1 MADANITYFSYR
13 NYPGFFVGDNLVSNV
28 CVIIPSFI
36 WPPCIYFSVHHSYF
50 VNCYRVF
57 KNQTIITTLVVSMLI
72 PVKIM
77 FFGSCLTLLRQR
89 RRIDS
94 LLRSLFEKNIFA
106 CYQFVNPSPQ
116 VGIIDG
122 IIFSRF
128 LLLFKAVL
136 GDSASSI
143 LARMYWSS
151 QNL

>member
-1 MADANITYFSYR
+1 
-13 NYPGFFVGDNLVSNV
+13 
-28 CVIIPSFI
+28 
-36 WPPCIYFSVHHSYF
+36 
-50 VNCYRVF
+50 
-57 KNQTIITTLVVSMLI
+57 MLI

-143 LARMYWSS
+143 LATMY
-151 QNL
+151 